1 MVSGNN
7 TVRPGLNL
15 MVFLDPS
22 ALAVA
27 AADLIAA
34 QVRARPELSILVATG
49 STPMATYAELARRVQ
64 AGTLDM
70 GRVTAVQLDEYLGLE
85 AHDSRSL
92 WSWMKRS
99 FVAPLGVTRT
109 LRLDAAGSD
118 PQRACADYDAAL
130 TALGG
135 IDLAVLGLGSNGHL
149 GFNEPPSPASAP
161 TRAVDLTPQSRAS
174 NRAYWGQDVP
184 GQALTAGMN
193 VILAART
200 TLLLVTGAHKRG
212 VLRRVLGGPQT
223 PDLPASLLAGEGV
236 SVLAD
241 RAALGLDELE
251 PGGPDA
257 GGSSP
262 DVNVSDIARTGA
274 P

>member
-1 MVSGNN
+1 MVSGEAHR
-7 TVRPGLNL
+7 VRAGLNL
-15 MVFLDPS
+15 LVFPDPS

-34 QVRARPELSILVATG
+34 EVRARPELSILVATG

-70 GRVTAVQLDEYLGLE
+70 NRVTAVQLDEYLGLG
-85 AHDSRSL
+85 ADDPRSL
-92 WSWMKRS
+92 WNWMERS
-99 FVAPLGVTRT
+99 FVAPLGITRT
-109 LRLDAAGSD
+109 LRLNAADTD

-130 TALGG
+130 TALCG
-135 IDLAVLGLGSNGHL
+135 IDLAVLGLGPNGHL
-149 GFNEPPSPASAP
+149 GFNEPPSPPSAP
-161 TRAVDLTPQSRAS
+161 TRAVDLTPQSLAS
-174 NRAYWGQDVP
+174 NRAYWDQDVP
-184 GQALTAGMN
+184 GQALTAGMK

-212 VLRRVLGGPQT
+212 VLREVLSGPQT

-241 RAALGLDELE
+241 RAALGLEELE
-251 PGGPDA
+251 PGDPDA
-257 GGSSP
+257 G
-262 DVNVSDIARTGA
+262 VSARDQADAT
-274 P
+274 

>member
-15 MVFLDPS
+15 LVYPDPA

-34 QVRARPELSILVATG
+34 QVRARPGLSILVATG

-64 AGTLDM
+64 TGTLDM
-70 GRVTAVQLDEYLGLE
+70 NRVTAVQLDEYLGL
-85 AHDSRSL
+85 AADDPRSL
-92 WSWMKRS
+92 WSWMERS
-99 FVAPLGVTRT
+99 FVAPLGITRT
-109 LRLDAAGSD
+109 LRLNATGTD
-118 PQRACADYDAAL
+118 PKQACADYDEAL

-135 IDLAVLGLGSNGHL
+135 VDLAVLGLGPNGHL

-161 TRAVDLTPQSRAS
+161 TRAVDLTQQSRAS
-174 NRAYWGQDVP
+174 NRAYWDQDVP
-184 GQALTAGMN
+184 AQALTAGMN

-200 TLLLVTGAHKRG
+200 TLLLVTGTHKRG
-212 VLRRVLGGPQT
+212 VLYKVLSGPQT
-223 PDLPASLLAGEGV
+223 PDVPASLLAGEGV

-241 RAALGLDELE
+241 RAALGLEELE
-251 PGGPDA
+251 SGAPDA
-257 GGSSP
+257 GGS
-262 DVNVSDIARTGA
+262 ARDQATRDRVDA
-274 P
+274 T

>member
-15 MVFLDPS
+15 LVFPDPA

-27 AADLIAA
+27 DAELIAA
-34 QVRARPELSILVATG
+34 EVQARPEMSILVATG

-64 AGTLDM
+64 AGALDM
-70 GRVTAVQLDEYLGLE
+70 SRVTAVQLDEYLGLE
-85 AHDSRSL
+85 ADDPRSL
-92 WSWMKRS
+92 WRWMERS
-99 FVAPLGVTRT
+99 FVAPLGITRT
-109 LRLDAAGSD
+109 LRLNATGTD
-118 PQRACADYDAAL
+118 PKRACADYDAAL

-135 IDLAVLGLGSNGHL
+135 IDLAVLGLGPNGHL

-161 TRAVDLTPQSRAS
+161 TRAVDLTPQSRMS

-184 GQALTAGMN
+184 GQALTAGLN

-212 VLRRVLGGPQT
+212 VLRRVLSGPQT
-223 PDLPASLLAGEGV
+223 PDLPASLLVWESV

-251 PGGPDA
+251 PGDPDA
-257 GGSSP
+257 GGS
-262 DVNVSDIARTGA
+262 ARDQASTS
-274 P
+274 